1 MIHGVLQAHFKKW
14 CNSRCFTGIF
24 WDFAG
29 TFLRN
34 DAIYGVLQAYFVF
47 LQALFWRD
55 SRCFAGTF
63 LVAEKVDRHAL
74 HFCTHAVRFIW
85 KLAFEARWSLTLYYA
100 STFAGGQTHKWIFLG
115 SLLHSGAKY
124 SISYIFSI
132 YLKFYLCIWRFFFFI
147 IVSLEYLVVFVYK
160 NSLLS
165 EKKTN
170 CNIWCPTAQCPE

>member
-1 MIHGVLQAHFKKW
+1 MQFMVFCRYILGFCRH
-14 CNSRCFTGIF
+14 
-24 WDFAG
+24 
-29 TFLRN
+29 FLRN

-74 HFCTHAVRFIW
+74 LFCTHAVRFIW
-85 KLAFEARWSLTLYYA
+85 KLAFEARWSLTLYHA
-100 STFAGGQTHKWIFLG
+100 STCAGGQTHKWIFLG
-115 SLLHSGAKY
+115 SLLHSRAKY

-132 YLKFYLCIWRFFFFI
+132 YLKFYLCIWRFFF

-165 EKKTN
+165 EKN
-170 CNIWCPTAQCPE
+170 